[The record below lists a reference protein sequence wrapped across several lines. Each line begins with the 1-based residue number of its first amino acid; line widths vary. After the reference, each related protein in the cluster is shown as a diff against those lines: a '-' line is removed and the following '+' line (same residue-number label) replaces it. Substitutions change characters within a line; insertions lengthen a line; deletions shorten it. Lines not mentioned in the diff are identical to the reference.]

1 MDEITLPGPAKPLP
15 SSQVSPT
22 PASPPPAA
30 DGPGRR
36 EPRELSGSR
45 GTAWWTEGWQVFM
58 AAPGTWIGLV
68 LLMFVIVVAMAFVPI
83 LGTIA
88 QSVLAP
94 VFAGG
99 IALGAH
105 ALARGKPLTV
115 GHLFEG
121 FSAGRFLPLV
131 IVGLFYL
138 AAAFV
143 FWLVFIV
150 LVLGMAGG
158 AGLFSALTSGGANGW
173 AHVLASLGVAA
184 LVFVP
189 IAMIGFALIAMAYW
203 YAPALV
209 VLNGEEPIEAMKK
222 SFRACWRN
230 MGAMLIYGLVFIAL
244 SIVASLPFGLGWIV
258 LAPVLAGSWY
268 ASWRETFDA

>member
-22 PASPPPAA
+22 PAPPPPAA

-36 EPRELSGSR
+36 EPRELPGGR
-45 GTAWWTEGWQVFM
+45 GTAWWSEGWQVFM

-68 LLMFVIVVAMAFVPI
+68 LLMFVIVVAMAFVPF

-121 FSAGRFLPLV
+121 FRAGRFLPLV
-131 IVGLFYL
+131 IIGLFYL

-173 AHVLASLGVAA
+173 SNVLASVGVAA

-189 IAMIGFALIAMAYW
+189 IALVGFALIAMAYW